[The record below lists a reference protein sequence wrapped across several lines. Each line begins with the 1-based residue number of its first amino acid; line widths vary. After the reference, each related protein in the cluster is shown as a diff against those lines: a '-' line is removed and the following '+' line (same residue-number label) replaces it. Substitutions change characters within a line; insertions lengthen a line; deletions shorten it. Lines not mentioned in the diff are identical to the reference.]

1 MDERTDDEHV
11 ESAPENEDVLEHLAT
26 DGVFVVDRDRKI
38 ISFSEAAERITGYS
52 YAEVFGTGCD
62 ELFQTEACEQG
73 CPVSRTLETGEIV
86 PNVNVEVGHRNGSR
100 VLICA
105 SVSPLRDVRGEIAG
119 ALVTFRDIA
128 EMERLGRT
136 LRERN
141 AELLLERNKLQAILD
156 SIADG
161 VFTVDEN
168 WRITSFNRA
177 AEEITGHRS
186 EEVLGQPC
194 RSVFRSETC
203 MGICPLRQTLEW
215 GGNTYGAELEIRTKE
230 GANKPISVSTAL
242 LYDEE
247 GVPIGGVETFRDLSR
262 IRQLTEE
269 LEGRYRF
276 DRIVGKSKRM
286 QELYDLLENVS
297 GTDATVLVQGESGTG
312 KELVARAVHRH
323 SDRREGPFVAVNCP
337 ALPEQLLES
346 ELFGHE
352 KGAFTG
358 AIRRRPGRFELA
370 AGGTLFLDEVGEMS
384 PGVQAKLL
392 RVLDQHKFERVGGDE
407 TIQVDVRILAA
418 TNRTLEEE
426 VERGTFRR
434 DLYYRLNVIAIWLP
448 PLREHPDDIPLLID
462 HFVTR
467 FNEKMDRQI
476 RGVSPDA
483 MRILTSHGWPGNVRE
498 LENALEHAFV
508 QCRGDLIR
516 VEDLPRS
523 LGSEPRLSDAE
534 VPAAGERPLEEGERR
549 VLLRVLEDVQ
559 GNRGEAARRLGV
571 SRTTLWRK
579 MKTYGLM

>member
-1 MDERTDDEHV
+1 VTERTDDKYAETD
-11 ESAPENEDVLEHLAT
+11 PMNEDARESFAT

-38 ISFSEAAERITGYS
+38 ISFSEAAERITGYT
-52 YAEVFGTGCD
+52 YAEAFGVGCD
-62 ELFQTEACEQG
+62 ELFRTETCERG
-73 CPVSRTLETGEIV
+73 CPVTHTLDTGEIL
-86 PNVNVEVGHRNGSR
+86 PNVNVEIVHRSGSR
-100 VLICA
+100 VSICA
-105 SVSPLRDVRGEIAG
+105 SVSPMRDVRGEIAG
-119 ALVTFRDIA
+119 ALVTFRDIG
-128 EMERLGRT
+128 EMGRLDQA

-161 VFTVDEN
+161 VFTVDEA

-177 AEEITGHRS
+177 AEEITGHRG
-186 EEVLGQPC
+186 EEVLGRPC
-194 RSVFRSETC
+194 RAVFRSETC

-215 GGNTYGAELEIRTKE
+215 GENTYGAELEILTKD
-230 GANKPISVSTAL
+230 GVNKPISVSTAL

-247 GVPIGGVETFRDLSR
+247 GVPVGGVETFRDLSR

-297 GTDATVLVQGESGTG
+297 GTDATVLIQGESGTG

-323 SDRREGPFVAVNCP
+323 SDRREGPFVAVNCA

-358 AIRRRPGRFELA
+358 AIRRRSGRFELA
-370 AGGTLFLDEVGEMS
+370 DRGTLFLDEVGDMS

-392 RVLDQHKFERVGGDE
+392 RVLDQHEFERIGGDE

-418 TNRTLEEE
+418 TNRDLAEE
-426 VERGTFRR
+426 VDRGMFRR

-448 PLREHPDDIPLLID
+448 PLREHPDDISLLID

-467 FNEKMDRQI
+467 FNEKMNRQI

-483 MRILTSHGWPGNVRE
+483 MRMLTAHSWPGNVRE
-498 LENALEHAFV
+498 LENAIEHAFV
-508 QCRGDLIR
+508 QCKDDTVRT
-516 VEDLPRS
+516 EDLPKS
-523 LGSEPRLSDAE
+523 LRLEATSADE
-534 VPAAGERPLEEGERR
+534 RIEIDGDRPLEDSERR
-549 VLLRVLEDVQ
+549 VLIRILEEVQ
-559 GNRGEAARRLGV
+559 GNRREAARRLGI

-579 MKTYGLM
+579 MKRYGLA